1 MKMIDV
7 IISCNGQLITHSCEG
22 FLEYLLTYESLER
35 NILNAV
41 YNCQYSSHPVVSDH
55 IQL

>member
-7 IISCNGQLITHSCEG
+7 IISCNGQLITHRCEG

-35 NILNAV
+35 NTLNTV
-41 YNCQYSSHPVVSDH
+41 DNCQYSSQRVVANH
-55 IQL
+55 IEL